1 MSEYHKIGD
10 IITGDHPAVFQLD
23 LYDLVGTIKAADYN
37 IDATDIDPRIYY
49 VTSGDAISKTLYM
62 QKDINRIYSQ
72 YTSKLYDMSEK
83 SFVESK
89 KISPQDGG
97 LYEYVSAIKSMLLS
111 IERLLSHLYIAR
123 SDNCFLETEWENHT
137 LLCIPK
143 NPRKFQ

>member
-23 LYDLVGTIKAADYN
+23 LYDLVGIIKASDYKV
-37 IDATDIDPRIYY
+37 DAVDIDPRIYY
-49 VTSGDAISKTLYM
+49 VTSGDAISKTIYM
-62 QKDINRIYSQ
+62 QKMIRSIHLTYSNELCNKEQ
-72 YTSKLYDMSEK
+72 ELTSEVQEVLMEN
-83 SFVESK
+83 
-89 KISPQDGG
+89 G
-97 LYEYVSAIKSMLLS
+97 LKDYVSALNVMLS
-111 IERLLSHLYIAR
+111 KIDQLLSHLYVAR

>member
-23 LYDLVGTIKAADYN
+23 LYDLVGTIKATDYS
-37 IDATDIDPRIYY
+37 IDATDVDPRIYY

-62 QKDINRIYSQ
+62 QKMVRSIYLTYSD
-72 YTSKLYDMSEK
+72 KLCNK
-83 SFVESK
+83 TQESTLETQEVFTK
-89 KISPQDGG
+89 NG
-97 LYEYVSAIKSMLLS
+97 LRDYVSALNAMLS
-111 IERLLSHLYIAR
+111 KIDQLLSHLYIAR